1 MADPP
6 SSRGSNPPLPQS
18 VGTDLLEVNFA
29 QLVGSMGQGIA
40 DAQLRLD
47 MVSMQLAQMMSGR
60 DYKLLMMDENG
71 YFLLDENNRPVTI
84 DMPAV
89 KVTFGDGEYSL
100 LELGFTPTFY
110 QFVDT
115 IIEVKVSISITR
127 EETVSRTATDVDARL
142 KLGGNLITG
151 FKANLKVSTV
161 SASFASKNQ
170 YSAEGSSLLRTKLV
184 PVPPPAILQERM
196 RRLVER
202 GTTE

>member
-1 MADPP
+1 MADAP
-6 SSRGSNPPLPQS
+6 PQS
-18 VGTDLLEVNFA
+18 VGTELLEINFSH
-29 QLVGSMGQGIA
+29 LVGGMGQGIA

-60 DYKLLMMDENG
+60 DYKLLKMDENG
-71 YFLLDENNRPVTI
+71 NIVFDKDNKPVTI

-89 KVTFGDGEYSL
+89 RISFGGGDYSL

-115 IIEVKVSISITR
+115 IIEVKISVSISR
-127 EETVSRTATDVDARL
+127 EETASRSAVDVDSQL
-142 KLGGNLITG
+142 SLGRNLFTG
-151 FKANLKVSTV
+151 FNANLKVSTV
-161 SASFASKNQ
+161 SASFASKYQ

-196 RRLVER
+196 RRLAESGPIR
-202 GTTE
+202 